1 MLLINAV
8 NDAKEFFAQYDPDI
22 SESEIVETVTNLQS
36 VIIDNEFDEL
46 QLAEYIWQNRDSKV
60 ITYLLTKLSII
71 AISTMSAA
79 LIHEL
84 DNAIDINTSTEQ

>member
-8 NDAKEFFAQYDPDI
+8 NDAKEFFARYDPDI

-60 ITYLLTKLSII
+60 ITYLLTKLSLI

-79 LIHEL
+79 LIYEL
-84 DNAIDINTSTEQ
+84 DNAIDINISTEQ